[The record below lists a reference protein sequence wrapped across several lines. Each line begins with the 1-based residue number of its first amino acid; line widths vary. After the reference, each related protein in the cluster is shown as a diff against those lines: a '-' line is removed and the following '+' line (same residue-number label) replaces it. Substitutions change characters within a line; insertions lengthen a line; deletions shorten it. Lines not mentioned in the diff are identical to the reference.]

1 MASDRVT
8 IRGDQTK
15 GIPILIAL
23 ATARALNRARI
34 AARAVLARE
43 LNRETGVKQKIIKRH
58 IGHSVATKDNLEVE
72 IRVDANP
79 IPAIAYREVKQTP
92 TGVIFGTGSWRAFLK
107 SAFLATTKTGH
118 TAVWSRKVPT
128 RSRKGKRLPRS
139 SPGLPI
145 GERFGP
151 PLSIIA
157 LRTEVLQSALAAGE
171 ASFRKNLEHELSH
184 RLKSIG
190 TAT

>member
-15 GIPILIAL
+15 GIPILIAM
-23 ATARALNRARI
+23 ANARALNRARI

-43 LNRETGVKQKIIKRH
+43 LNRETGVKVSIIKRH
-58 IGHSVATKDNLEVE
+58 IGHSVATKDNLEVT

-79 IPAIAYREVKQTP
+79 VPAIAYRPVEQTS
-92 TGVIFGTGSWRAFLK
+92 TGVVFGTGSWRAFLK
-107 SAFLATTKTGH
+107 SAFIATTKSGH
-118 TAVWSRKVPT
+118 TAVWSRKIPT

-139 SPGLPI
+139 SPQLPI
-145 GERFGP
+145 GQRFGP

-157 LRTEVLQSALAAGE
+157 LRTEVLQSAFEAGQE
-171 ASFRKNLEHELSH
+171 SFRKNLEHELSY

-190 TAT
+190 ATT